1 MIFSISAFP
10 SLSALHA
17 ARRDGASPDKDL
29 TKAVQATIKPKQ
41 LVHLDWASVE
51 DGSYVLTVGVGSK
64 VVTYAAV
71 SAGIVFVVVVVDDD
85 VVIVEQMEKSTF
97 EKT

>member
-1 MIFSISAFP
+1 MPLKHTTRLFSVLAAFP
-10 SLSALHA
+10 TLSALHA
-17 ARRDGASPDKDL
+17 ARLDGGSPDKDL

-64 VVTYAAV
+64 IVTYAAV
-71 SAGIVFVVVVVDDD
+71 SAGKGNAV
-85 VVIVEQMEKSTF
+85 
-97 EKT
+97 

>member
-1 MIFSISAFP
+1 M
-10 SLSALHA
+10 SALHA
-17 ARRDGASPDKDL
+17 ARLDGEGSPDKEL
-29 TKAVQATIKPKQ
+29 AKAVQATIKPKQ

-71 SAGIVFVVVVVDDD
+71 SAGLSCIVFC
-85 VVIVEQMEKSTF
+85 
-97 EKT
+97 